1 MRGVVDCLKQELSGD
16 VPHCAQAAPAG
27 VGGRGLS
34 PPAPPHAIVESGLK
48 GPLGGAR
55 THAIAHARRYYSCNY
70 YLVSSPAFQNAFHR
84 LSSASETAEFRS
96 SSGRADISHSHSCTA
111 A

>member
-55 THAIAHARRYYSCNY
+55 THAIAHARRRATVQSAHAGTGSTHAYMYSW
-70 YLVSSPAFQNAFHR
+70 VSVHSPA
-84 LSSASETAEFRS
+84 LCGSA
-96 SSGRADISHSHSCTA
+96 A